1 MTMLFFA
8 LGLFLLGIV
17 LNAFFAG
24 YETGFVA
31 SNPIRVRYLAE
42 KEGNRNASLLL
53 KYIDMPDRMIAVV
66 LVGTNLALVMGTTA
80 LSSQV
85 AAFWATVIATP
96 LFLTFGEVVPKSMFR
111 LHPTL
116 FSLKLLPVIRFFDAL
131 LAPVVLPTTWVSRR
145 FVAMASDDSQDMR
158 VLMTSLEDM
167 RHLVDESAD
176 HGTIEPEEKEMI
188 HSVIDLQTRQA
199 QEIMVPRI
207 DIKALPETATKA
219 DLIDLLKESGL
230 TRIPIYR
237 ESVDDIIGVANAFDV
252 LTDNEP
258 EKTDIERFIKPGIL
272 HVPDTMKLDDLLE
285 AIRGSKVHMAIVI
298 DEYGGTDGLIA
309 LEDIL
314 EEIFGEI
321 HDEHD
326 KEAKQLRRVGPNA
339 YVIEA
344 RMSLEA
350 VSESIGVPL
359 MDEEV
364 ETIGGWLMHITG
376 RIPAQGEV
384 IVEGRFRVTVLSG
397 GPSQLSSIRL
407 EILPEVNEDHGK

>member
-1 MTMLFFA
+1 MSIVMLA
-8 LGLFLLGIV
+8 LGLFVLGIL

-31 SNPIRVRYLAE
+31 SNPIRIRYLAE
-42 KEGNRNASLLL
+42 KERNRNAIHLLR
-53 KYIDMPDRMIAVV
+53 YIDTPDRMITVV
-66 LVGTNLALVMGTTA
+66 LVGTNLALVMGTAAIT
-80 LSSQV
+80 SQLDT
-85 AAFWATVIATP
+85 FWATIIATP

-116 FSLKLLPVIRFFDAL
+116 LSLKLLPAIRLVDSL
-131 LAPVVLPTTWVSRR
+131 MAPVVVPTTWISQR
-145 FVAMASDDSQDMR
+145 FVAMASGETQDMR
-158 VLMTSLEDM
+158 VLMTTLEDM

-176 HGTIEPEEKEMI
+176 HGTIEQEEKDMI

-207 DIKALPETATKA
+207 DIKALPETATKSE
-219 DLIDLLKESGL
+219 LIDLLKDSGF
-230 TRIPIYR
+230 TRIPIYK
-237 ESVDDIIGVANAFDV
+237 ESIDDIIGVVNAFDV
-252 LTDNEP
+252 LTDDEP
-258 EKTDIERFIKPGIL
+258 EKDDILRFIKPGIL

-285 AIRGSKVHMAIVI
+285 VIRGSKVHLAIVI

-326 KEAKQLRRVGPNA
+326 KETRQLRRIGPNA

-344 RMSLEA
+344 RMSLED
-350 VSESIGVPL
+350 VSDAIGIPL
-359 MDEEV
+359 EDEEV

-376 RIPAQGEV
+376 RIPGQGEV
-384 IVEGRFRVTVLSG
+384 IVEGRFRITVLSG
-397 GPSQLSSIRL
+397 GPNQVSSVRL
-407 EILPEVNEDHGK
+407 EILPEVKEDNG